1 MKLIYLIA
9 GTYRPAGMERVLSL
23 KARWL
28 GRDNEIV
35 IVTTDQRGR
44 EPVFGL
50 GEFRRIDLGINYE
63 ETNGRNFL
71 VKAVAYVFKHLRHRR
86 LLTRVLMDEKADVV
100 VSMFNNDV
108 DFVPLVRDG
117 SRKVLEVHFSRFK
130 KLQYGRKGLWGLAD
144 RVRSRRE
151 VFHASR
157 FDRFVTL
164 TEEDKS
170 YWEADYARAGLKSN
184 IVCIPN
190 ARTFTF
196 ESPAPLT
203 GHQVLA
209 AGRFSHQKGFD
220 MLLRAWEKMDTEGW
234 TLRIAGGGDIP
245 GNLPANVIAGPSE
258 DMKKEYLDSSVFVLS
273 SRYEG
278 FGMVLVE
285 AQAAGVPM
293 VSFDCKCGPSEII
306 TDGEDGFLV
315 RTGDID
321 ALAEKVQVLMRDGQL
336 RQRMGA
342 AAFRNSARFDEA
354 GIMSSWTELFKELC
368 AR

>member
-1 MKLIYLIA
+1 MKIIYLIA
-9 GTYRPAGMERVLSL
+9 GTYRPAGMERVLSM
-23 KARWL
+23 KAGWL
-28 GRDNEIV
+28 SKDNEVV
-35 IVTTDQRGR
+35 IVTTDQMGR

-50 GEFRRIDLGINYE
+50 GNCRQIDLGIDYE
-63 ETNGRNFL
+63 ETNGANFI
-71 VKAVAYVFKHLRHRR
+71 VKAVKYVFKHLKHRR
-86 LLTRVLMDEKADVV
+86 LLNQTLMHEKADIV

-108 DFVPLVRDG
+108 DILPGIKDG

-130 KLQYGRKGLWGLAD
+130 RIQYGRKGLWKLAD
-144 RVRSRRE
+144 EFRSRNE
-151 VFHASR
+151 VKDAAR
-157 FDRFVTL
+157 FDRFVVL

-170 YWEADYARAGLKSN
+170 YWEADYKKAGLESN

-196 ESPAPLT
+196 DAPAPLT
-203 GHQVLA
+203 GRQVLA

-220 MLLRAWEKMDTEGW
+220 MLLEAWKLVLIPGW
-234 TLRIAGGGDIP
+234 TLRIAGDGEIP
-245 GNLPANVIAGPSE
+245 TELPDNVIAGPSS
-258 DMKKEYLDSSVFVLS
+258 DIKKEYQESSLFVLS

-293 VSFDCKCGPSEII
+293 VSFNCKCGPSEII

-315 RTGDID
+315 PAEDIA
-321 ALAEKVQVLMRDGQL
+321 ALADRMKQLMEDEAL
-336 RQRMGA
+336 RKRMGL

-354 GIMSSWTELFKELC
+354 VIFGKWKELFESLE
-368 AR
+368 